1 MNKTI
6 FTIIKLLLILF
17 VVCSIFSF
25 EISSGKIDN
34 EKILNLIITINGIL
48 IAVIAT
54 FLYSK
59 ILLERSER
67 IEIKSEIDLLSL
79 KLSSL
84 RRIALSLLCSASF
97 WIKPTNVIFHNY
109 PGIDIFSLRE
119 FNYEQLREFLKKTNM
134 GELNSQAFLGLH
146 KLKGKDDAKLSI
158 NQNYRKNYSL
168 QELCEYRECC
178 SFLYSYCREFHR
190 CISIEEYEANRI
202 NSYLIDINPSYK
214 NLSTQ
219 EIGELFSNF
228 STKEIERLIQ
238 LTSQNTKPIGSVF
251 NWIFL
256 DIFISFV
263 FLMIS
268 VLCFAYCDINRLLV
282 NILVFGTIWIISDLI
297 LNTFYSL
304 KNEIII
310 NQFYK

>member
-1 MNKTI
+1 MNKTS

-17 VVCSIFSF
+17 VVGSILSF
-25 EISSGKIDN
+25 EISSRTIEN

-59 ILLERSER
+59 ILVERSER

-79 KLSSL
+79 KLNSL
-84 RRIALSLLCSASF
+84 RRIALSLLRTTSF
-97 WIKPTNVIFHNY
+97 WIKPTNVIFQNY

-119 FNYEQLREFLKKTNM
+119 FNYDQLQEFLVETNM

-146 KLKGKDDAKLSI
+146 KLKGEDDTKLSI

-168 QELCEYRECC
+168 QELSEYHECC
-178 SFLYSYCREFHR
+178 SLLYSYCREYHR
-190 CISIEEYEANRI
+190 DISIEEYEINRI

-238 LTSQNTKPIGSVF
+238 LTSQNSKPIGSVF
-251 NWIFL
+251 NWIFI

-268 VLCFAYCDINRLLV
+268 VLGFAYMDINRFLL
-282 NILVFGTIWIISDLI
+282 NILVFGTLWIISDLI

-310 NQFYK
+310 NQFYQ